1 MEKQTLLSQIT
12 YLGKEGISLVEKAY
26 VLAEKAHRNTYRKSG
41 EPFINH
47 PLKVAIKLA
56 HLHLDAEVIAAAL
69 LHDVLED
76 SPLTYGV
83 IKKEFGHNIASMVF
97 GVSKLK
103 KIQLNLKE
111 ENQVENLRKMFIAMA
126 KDIRVVLI
134 KLADRWHNM
143 ETLSALDQEKQKQ
156 VALETLQIYA
166 PLAHRLGM
174 GEVKGIL
181 EDLAFPYAYP
191 EEYQKLSALALPRY
205 EERKKYA
212 ETLEKKV
219 KKLLQQHKIQGT
231 VHSRAK
237 HFYSLYKKLQKYNME
252 INKIYDLIALRII
265 VPDIANC
272 YKVLGLLHKNW
283 KPLPGKIKD
292 YIAIPK
298 PNGYQSLHTTVFCEE
313 GKIVEFQIRTF
324 KMHQRAE
331 YGIAAHWH
339 YTEQGKQ
346 STLMDKK
353 LLWVKE
359 LANWQN
365 RFQNQKDFLENLK
378 IDIFNN
384 RIFVFTPKGDVI
396 DLPEGATPVDF
407 AYQIHSEIGN
417 HCYGAKVNE
426 KMVALDFA
434 LKNGDI
440 VEIITQKN
448 AKPKLDWL
456 KFVRTAKAK
465 ERIKSFC
472 HKQKTII

>member
-1 MEKQTLLSQIT
+1 
-12 YLGKEGISLVEKAY
+12 
-26 VLAEKAHRNTYRKSG
+26 
-41 EPFINH
+41 
-47 PLKVAIKLA
+47 
-56 HLHLDAEVIAAAL
+56 
-69 LHDVLED
+69 
-76 SPLTYGV
+76 
-83 IKKEFGHNIASMVF
+83 
-97 GVSKLK
+97 
-103 KIQLNLKE
+103 
-111 ENQVENLRKMFIAMA
+111 
-126 KDIRVVLI
+126 
-134 KLADRWHNM
+134 
-143 ETLSALDQEKQKQ
+143 
-156 VALETLQIYA
+156 
-166 PLAHRLGM
+166 
-174 GEVKGIL
+174 
-181 EDLAFPYAYP
+181 
-191 EEYQKLSALALPRY
+191 
-205 EERKKYA
+205 
-212 ETLEKKV
+212 
-219 KKLLQQHKIQGT
+219 
-231 VHSRAK
+231 
-237 HFYSLYKKLQKYNME
+237 
-252 INKIYDLIALRII
+252 
-265 VPDIANC
+265 
-272 YKVLGLLHKNW
+272 
-283 KPLPGKIKD
+283 LPGKIKD